1 MEHIHSTC
9 RVLATYTCNIFLQH
23 TGKNYIHKCIYVF
36 LLNHTCNS
44 CSVLCYLPHN
54 CPPHIEE
61 NIHSVCTVARLGR
74 HRWFLCVCGK
84 AALLCVRS
92 LCWASPHFSPL
103 FSRGKSSE
111 RHRFKAHTASYAF
124 PCQQSDLTHS
134 LTSLAKDLDSHRFSS
149 PLDLS
154 NFVGLHRSRHLPF
167 LSVDVYTS
175 SMIKYG
181 EALYLQ
187 SLLWVIYS
195 HFPHTLN
202 RLSHLQKFS
211 DMINVYINFKD
222 VSSLLK

>member
-9 RVLATYTCNIFLQH
+9 RVLPTYTCNIFLQH
-23 TGKNYIHKCIYVF
+23 KRKNYIHKCIYVF

-134 LTSLAKDLDSHRFSS
+134 LTHSLVSLRILIPTDFL
-149 PLDLS
+149 
-154 NFVGLHRSRHLPF
+154 LHLIC
-167 LSVDVYTS
+167 LILLVYTAAGTYPS
-175 SMIKYG
+175 YQWMFTQAQWLNMVKHF
-181 EALYLQ
+181 
-187 SLLWVIYS
+187 IYS
-195 HFPHTLN
+195 HCCGSFTDISRILWIDWATCKN
-202 RLSHLQKFS
+202 SVIWLTST
-211 DMINVYINFKD
+211 
-222 VSSLLK
+222 